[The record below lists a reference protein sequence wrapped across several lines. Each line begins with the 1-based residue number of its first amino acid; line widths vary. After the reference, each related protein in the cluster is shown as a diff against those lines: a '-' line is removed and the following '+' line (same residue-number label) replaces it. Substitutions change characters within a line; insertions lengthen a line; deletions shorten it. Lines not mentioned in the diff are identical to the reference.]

1 MDQSWEDRKRGCA
14 LQECGA
20 AAAAMAGKGVRL
32 SFERFVL
39 DELPHSGFTRSPR
52 RELDRIAGGCRV
64 KQNKISVVYSELLKP
79 ESA

>member
-20 AAAAMAGKGVRL
+20 AAAAMAGKGVM
-32 SFERFVL
+32 SAL
-39 DELPHSGFTRSPR
+39 DELPHSLARLVVNF
-52 RELDRIAGGCRV
+52 DRIAGGCGV